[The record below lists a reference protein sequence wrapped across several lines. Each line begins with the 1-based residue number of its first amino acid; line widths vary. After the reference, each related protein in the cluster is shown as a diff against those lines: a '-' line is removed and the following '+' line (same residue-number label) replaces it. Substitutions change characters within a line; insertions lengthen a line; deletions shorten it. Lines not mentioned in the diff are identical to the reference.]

1 VSAGLAGVLFWLSAA
16 SCIVAEIAIIHAT
29 LRVSRAPSSGES
41 PSVPRARRS
50 LEILWVILPAIALAA
65 VLYFTGRAVFA
76 PRSDTHVFPPAADAI
91 QSPQ

>member
-1 VSAGLAGVLFWLSAA
+1 MSAGLAGVLFWLSAA
-16 SCIVAEIAIIHAT
+16 SCIVAEVAIIHAT
-29 LRVSRAPSSGES
+29 LRVSRSSSAGDAAAL
-41 PSVPRARRS
+41 PHARRS

-76 PRSDTHVFPPAADAI
+76 SRSDTHVFPPAADAI